1 MYHDQVLTPFKT
13 LSFFDGV
20 NYTSGLEIIRTSPV
34 HGTAYDIAG
43 KNIANEQSFR
53 ESIFLAC
60 EIFKKRKSHF
70 LLNENSLNLKKTED

>member
-1 MYHDQVLTPFKT
+1 MYHDQGLTPFKT

-34 HGTAYDIAG
+34 LELRTISG

-60 EIFKKRKSHF
+60 EIFKKRKAHF